1 MMFQKKMLNGYEK
14 FFVPRVIRTGNDDAV
29 YFNLF
34 HLNGYRTRRGSSAF
48 LSNSKRF
55 IKD

>member
-1 MMFQKKMLNGYEK
+1 MMFQKKMLNGYET

-48 LSNSKRF
+48 LSNSNRF
-55 IKD
+55 IRD

>member
-1 MMFQKKMLNGYEK
+1 MMFQKKMLNGYET
-14 FFVPRVIRTGNDDAV
+14 FFVPRVIKTGNDDAV

-48 LSNSKRF
+48 LSNSNRF
-55 IKD
+55 IRD